1 MTEFLKTF
9 LEVFNAGGTLMY
21 PLVALAAYMYYS
33 GFQLCFR
40 MRALNKICADSAAFS
55 SAYSRFANDEFSK
68 RALARSDI
76 KGVFSRLRIELM
88 SGVDRR
94 ILMLKILST
103 VAPLIGLLGTVTGMM
118 LSISSAA
125 DNSSGVAAG
134 VSRALVTT
142 QAGLVAA
149 IPAWVIAMFASSQ
162 AQKLLIR
169 IAKRETALIKETAQ

>member
-1 MTEFLKTF
+1 MTEFFKTF
-9 LEVFNAGGTLMY
+9 YEVFTAGGSLMY
-21 PLVALAAYMYYS
+21 PLAVLAVYMYFT

-40 MRALNKICADSAAFS
+40 LRSLNKVCADKSAFAAAYLNFS
-55 SAYSRFANDEFSK
+55 VAEASQN
-68 RALARSDI
+68 SDV
-76 KGVFSRLRIELM
+76 KTVFSRLRIELM

-125 DNSSGVAAG
+125 GNSSGVAEG
-134 VSRALVTT
+134 ISRALVTT

-149 IPAWVIAMFASSQ
+149 IPAWVIAMAAAAQ
-162 AQKLLIR
+162 AQKLLIN
-169 IAKRETALIKETAQ
+169 ISKREAALIRGTSA